1 MARQFVREY
10 RTRGVPFRFDVLA
23 IEALPGRRPNVRL
36 HKGAF
41 AAQQDF

>member
-10 RTRGVPFRFDVLA
+10 RTNNAPYRFDILA
-23 IEALPGRRPNVRL
+23 IEAPPGQRPIVRL

-41 AAQQDF
+41 AAQ